1 MAQHRIVALVSGGL
15 DSCCLVQLLLKRG
28 TTVFPLSVRCGLVW
42 EEAELFWLRRWL
54 AQVRHPR
61 LNSLKTLEVPVH
73 AMYAHH
79 WSLTARGI
87 PSARSRDTAVYLP
100 GRNVLLLSHAA
111 VYAVEQG
118 LSTLAMGTLAGNPF
132 GDARPNFLKR
142 FATCL
147 SQALSKPLKIETP
160 LRRFTKARLIKTFPK
175 QPFELTFSCL
185 QPQGTRHC
193 GQCNKCAERQHAFRR
208 AGIPDPTT
216 YVG

>member
-1 MAQHRIVALVSGGL
+1 MAYSGVVALVSGGL
-15 DSCCLVQLLLKRG
+15 DSCCLVHLLLKG
-28 TTVFPLSVRCGLVW
+28 GMKVFPLSVRCGLVW
-42 EEAELFWLRRWL
+42 EEAELVWLRRWL
-54 AQVRHPR
+54 AHIRHPR
-61 LNSLKTLEVPVH
+61 LKSLKTLEVPVH

-87 PSARSRDTAVYLP
+87 PSARSRDESVYLP

-132 GDARPNFLKR
+132 ADAKPDFLKR
-142 FATCL
+142 FAACL
-147 SQALSKPLKIETP
+147 SQALAKPVKIETP
-160 LRRFTKARLIKTFPK
+160 LRRFTKARLINTFPK

-193 GQCNKCAERQHAFRR
+193 GRCNKCAERQRAFQQARV
-208 AGIPDPTT
+208 PDPTM